1 MFCSRSLLITGKL
14 YNKFTRSLVITF
26 KHHFCCHTWEI
37 FLVHV
42 RNPFSVCG
50 GSLSVL
56 FMTLQKYN
64 ILIAVYEYFSVFF
77 LKKLTLR

>member
-42 RNPFSVCG
+42 RNPFSACG
-50 GSLSVL
+50 GYISVL
-56 FMTLQKYN
+56 
-64 ILIAVYEYFSVFF
+64 ILTMQRYIFSGNKKTHFDESHNNKF
-77 LKKLTLR
+77 L